1 MQESDTLP
9 PNTAPDAAPQSQAG
23 AISDIIDVTM
33 ASFMKEVIETS
44 RQKLVLVDFWAPWCE
59 PCKQLTPIL
68 ENCIAQTNGQVRL
81 AKMNI
86 ETDPQIA
93 QQMQVQSIPAVF
105 AFKDGAPIDG
115 FVGVLAQADIE
126 KFIATHS
133 GAAASQAAHVEKTIA
148 AGKQALA
155 EGDTKRAVDFF
166 SASLEMDDTNA
177 AALAGLAQCYLA
189 NGDTQTAEEIL
200 QNAPDTPAN
209 QPAHPDLTAARAA
222 LELAHKTPAADTAQ
236 ITALESA
243 LAKNENDHQA
253 RFDLALLYHGAGDRT
268 KAIAALLDIITRQP
282 DWQDQAA
289 RKQLLELFDAYGAED
304 TATIDGRRKLSS
316 LLFR

>member
-1 MQESDTLP
+1 MQEETKQESNPT
-9 PNTAPDAAPQSQAG
+9 PDPAPQGQAG
-23 AISDIIDVTM
+23 DIINVTT

-68 ENCIAQTNGQVRL
+68 EKCVSQTNGQVRL
-81 AKMNI
+81 AKMDI
-86 ETDPQIA
+86 EADPQIA
-93 QQMQVQSIPAVF
+93 QQMQIQSIPAVF

-115 FVGVLAQADIE
+115 FVGVLAQGDIE
-126 KFIATHS
+126 KFIANHS
-133 GAAASQAAHVEKTIA
+133 GAAQNQAANVEKTIA
-148 AGKQALA
+148 AGKAALA
-155 EGDTKRAVDFF
+155 QGDTKRALDFF
-166 SASLEMDDTNA
+166 SASLEMDETNT

-189 NGDTQTAEEIL
+189 TGDTDTAAEIL

-209 QPAHPDLTAARAA
+209 QPDHPDLTAARAA

-253 RFDLALLYHGAGDRT
+253 RFDLALLYHGAGART
-268 KAIAALLDIITRQP
+268 KAIAALLDIIAHEP
-282 DWQDQAA
+282 KWQDEAA

-304 TATIDGRRKLSS
+304 EATIDGRRKLSS